1 MLKISSQTFAVAKNV
16 NNILMVSVERQ
27 CWKNAQYSRRD
38 SIEVVGLPSSI
49 VDDQLENRVCRVLQH
64 MGANITDEKIE
75 SCHWRNKNTDRS
87 IVKLLRRKD
96 CDQVMRVKSELK
108 KLKLADLDLSVETK
122 LYINEILCSY
132 YRGLWNQSSDLN
144 ELHGKLVSYSNHIYL
159 PMF

>member
-16 NNILMVSVERQ
+16 NNILMVSLERQ

-75 SCHWRNKNTDRS
+75 SCH
-87 IVKLLRRKD
+87 
-96 CDQVMRVKSELK
+96 
-108 KLKLADLDLSVETK
+108 
-122 LYINEILCSY
+122 
-132 YRGLWNQSSDLN
+132 
-144 ELHGKLVSYSNHIYL
+144 
-159 PMF
+159 